1 MLILKWDQKIK
12 KIKIMCPNCIL
23 NQAGLGGAYY
33 GAAVICIIFA
43 VVALGIYL
51 WGKKSGEFTG
61 DSEEAKYSVF
71 DEQH

>member
-1 MLILKWDQKIK
+1 
-12 KIKIMCPNCIL
+12 MCPNCVL

-33 GAAVICIIFA
+33 GAAAICIIFA
-43 VVALGIYL
+43 IVALALYV

-71 DEQH
+71 ERIVLYTFVLQ

>member
-1 MLILKWDQKIK
+1 
-12 KIKIMCPNCIL
+12 MCPNCIL

-33 GAAVICIIFA
+33 GAAAICIIFA
-43 VVALGIYL
+43 LVALALYI

-71 DEQH
+71 DKKN